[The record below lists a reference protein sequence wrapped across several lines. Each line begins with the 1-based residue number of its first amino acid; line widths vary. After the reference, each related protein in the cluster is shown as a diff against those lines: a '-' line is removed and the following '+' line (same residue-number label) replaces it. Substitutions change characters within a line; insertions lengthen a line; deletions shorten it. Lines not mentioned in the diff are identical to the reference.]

1 MPSKEKTRTTL
12 SDADLAGEQAP
23 KTRKAL
29 EFFSQQLSSGEAE

>member
-12 SDADLAGEQAP
+12 SDAELAEQAP

-29 EFFSQQLSSGEAE
+29 EFFSQQLSSAEEA